1 MKKSLMFPFLF
12 AALLALCA
20 CTQGTE
26 DDAPTANAGITLTLR
41 AAEHPELDFGMAGEQ
56 RALMDFAVGTDGL
69 VYLLGQDGQILAYR
83 ADGTLA
89 AEYDLALRQQGLTA
103 CRIAAG
109 EGVLYLL
116 DGHNNV
122 ILTVEQGKIKTVS
135 VLGFSDVGMVKSLYV
150 DRDGVLWLSFANIEG
165 AYTAAIDPSGDEAK
179 IVGETQPGYLIGPD
193 LTYLPEFLS
202 EQDEAEEAE
211 GRQLGITLYQNGQ
224 TLDRFCL
231 RAADPHRSITGLQ
244 LYGLADDDRDGKA
257 KYAGMLLEFVN
268 ETDDP
273 AQEQLL
279 QTPVLIDPK
288 AGTLEAA
295 DLSLPDEAVVEPSS
309 EETYRRAFSDE
320 ALTIQPIGA
329 YFSGRGSGTDYVLTR

>member
-1 MKKSLMFPFLF
+1 
-12 AALLALCA
+12 
-20 CTQGTE
+20 
-26 DDAPTANAGITLTLR
+26 
-41 AAEHPELDFGMAGEQ
+41 MA
-56 RALMDFAVGTDGL
+56 
-69 VYLLGQDGQILAYR
+69 
-83 ADGTLA
+83 
-89 AEYDLALRQQGLTA
+89 
-103 CRIAAG
+103 
-109 EGVLYLL
+109 
-116 DGHNNV
+116 
-122 ILTVEQGKIKTVS
+122 QGKLKTVS
-135 VLGFSDVGMVKSLYV
+135 ILGFSDVGMVKSLYV

-179 IVGETQPGYLIGPD
+179 IVGETQPGYLIGPN

-224 TLDRFCL
+224 TLDRFCISP
-231 RAADPHRSITGLQ
+231 ADPHRSITGLQ
-244 LYGLADDDRDGKA
+244 LYGPTDDDRDGKT

-273 AQEQLL
+273 EQEQLL
-279 QTPVLIDPK
+279 LTPVLIDPE

-309 EETYRRAFSDE
+309 EETYRMAFSDK

>member
-12 AALLALCA
+12 AALLVLCA
-20 CTQGTE
+20 CTQGAE
-26 DDAPTANAGITLTLR
+26 ADAPTANAGITLTLR

-109 EGVLYLL
+109 DGVLYLL

-150 DRDGVLWLSFANIEG
+150 DWDGVLWLSFANIEG

-211 GRQLGITLYQNGQ
+211 GKQLGITLYQNGQ
-224 TLDRFCL
+224 TLDRFCISPT
-231 RAADPHRSITGLQ
+231 DPHRSITGLQ
-244 LYGLADDDRDGKA
+244 LYGPTDDDRDGKT

-279 QTPVLIDPK
+279 QTPVLIDPE

-295 DLSLPDEAVVEPSS
+295 ELSLPDEAVVEPSS
-309 EETYRRAFSDE
+309 EETYRMAFSDE

-329 YFSGRGSGTDYVLTR
+329 YFSGRESGTDYVLTR